1 MATRTASAAES
12 NVPAKSQINGDITVI
27 GAFNVNATNLS
38 SGDVVQMVKVP
49 NGAVILDMTFLTD
62 VLTGGNYTVTIGD
75 GNTANRFFTSL
86 STGSTSSINRLTL
99 VTGSYGYAYTA
110 EDTVDITF
118 STVTTATAT
127 GTFKLSVTY
136 TMDPPLR

>member
-1 MATRTASAAES
+1 MATLTASLATAQVAAKTHV
-12 NVPAKSQINGDITVI
+12 NRDTTVV
-27 GAFNVNATNLS
+27 GTYNVNGTNLS
-38 SGDVVQMVKVP
+38 TGDVVQMLKVP
-49 NGAVILDMTFLTD
+49 SGANIINVEFYTD

-75 GNTANRFFTSL
+75 GLDPDRYFTSL

-99 VTGSYGYAYTA
+99 VTGTVGYSYSA

-127 GTFKLSVTY
+127 GSFKLRVTY
-136 TMDPPLR
+136 TMDP